1 MGAVS
6 TRLLVIGILSTALL
20 CVATVQAQNKQAV
33 VQSMKQRH
41 AALLQAKDNGL
52 VGEAWNGLVALV
64 RDGAPQQVQNLVRA
78 ENEDRKTL
86 FKIIADETGT
96 SVPEVAMQNRIR
108 MYRLAEGDHFVQ
120 DQDRN
125 WVRKK
130 NF

>member
-1 MGAVS
+1 
-6 TRLLVIGILSTALL
+6 
-20 CVATVQAQNKQAV
+20 
-33 VQSMKQRH
+33 MKQRH

-78 ENEDRKTL
+78 ENEDRKML

-108 MYRLAEGDHFVQ
+108 MYRLAEEDHFVQ